1 MSQFAFEGIDQSGE
15 KTSGVINAD
24 NFRSAARELEQR
36 NLKIISLDPVKQTRN
51 KALSKGK
58 VKISKDDVILIF
70 YEIATM
76 LRAGVSLKEAV
87 EAQCESSHSDAVLGV
102 FESLLKQLKSGSAF
116 SAAVRNTEL
125 QVPDYMYH
133 LIESGEMTGG
143 LAEAI
148 EQGVEQMEY
157 DLKVQSETRS
167 ALIYPS
173 ILVLSGIIA
182 VGIMFLFVVP
192 KFSSLLSDAD
202 DMPALAWL
210 VISSGVW
217 VNDNKLGV
225 LIGFVVAIGA
235 TVTVLT
241 QERFKIPLLN
251 FASKLPIIG
260 GWLNESDMAVW
271 SKMLGILLASKVPML
286 DALTLSAKSSRI
298 PWRKARLA
306 QVKSSVKSGMALSVA
321 LQREDVVSSTTV
333 NLVKVGEKSGDLS
346 TTLSSVSRLYD
357 QASKKRMQTL
367 LSLIEPIAILVIG
380 VVIGVIIMGIILAIT
395 SANDIAI

>member
-1 MSQFAFEGIDQSGE
+1 MSQFAYQGIDQSGE
-15 KTSGVINAD
+15 KSSGIINAE
-24 NFRSAARELEQR
+24 NFRSAARELEAR
-36 NLKIISLDPVKQTRN
+36 NLKITSLEPVNDVAKQTSSQR
-51 KALSKGK
+51 KAK
-58 VKISKDDVILIF
+58 VSKDDVILIF

-87 EAQCESSHSDAVLGV
+87 EAQCESSHSEDVLSI
-102 FESLLKQLKSGSAF
+102 FRSLLKQLKSGSAF

-125 QVPDYMYH
+125 KVPDYMFH

-157 DLKVQSETRS
+157 DVKVQSETRS

-173 ILVLSGIIA
+173 ILVFSGIIA

-192 KFSSLLSDAD
+192 KFASLLNDAEE
-202 DMPALAWL
+202 MPTLAWL
-210 VISSGVW
+210 VITSGVW
-217 VNDNKLGV
+217 VNENKLGV
-225 LIGFVVAIGA
+225 LVGFASLIALSVMA
-235 TVTVLT
+235 LT
-241 QERFKIPLLN
+241 QERFKVPMLN
-251 FASKLPIIG
+251 FASKVPIIG

-306 QVKSSVKSGMALSVA
+306 QVKSSVKSGMALSAA
-321 LQREDVVSSTTV
+321 LQREEVVSSTTI

-346 TTLSSVSRLYD
+346 TTLSSVSKLYD